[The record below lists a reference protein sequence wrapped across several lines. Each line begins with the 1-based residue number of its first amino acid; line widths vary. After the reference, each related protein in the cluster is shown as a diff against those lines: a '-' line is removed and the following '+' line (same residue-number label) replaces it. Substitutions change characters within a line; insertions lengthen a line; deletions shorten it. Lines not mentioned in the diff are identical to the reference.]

1 MALAWMIG
9 SSAWAA
15 SPLDEPVT
23 SLPFTEVKKEGT
35 LLFSDSP
42 EYADQNGILYEGTVA
57 KGKGRIYYYHV
68 NETGAPAK
76 IVVYGK
82 SKGKAPLTITRTVQG
97 EASSDYIP
105 TGATLS
111 FNEVIKED
119 QPKTVTLPKK
129 EKTILF
135 DEENH
140 IKEHD
145 LVSGMIEVE
154 TKNPV
159 TIGVAILPDDT
170 EDVKGAL
177 EKAEYLT
184 SDSHEMRGTFAGDIY
199 LENRTWDFAKGAASI
214 DIGSTIP
221 FQKGTDEV
229 SHVERENTGDYGITY
244 HITFH
249 NEGRGKY
256 NLYINPQGGV
266 YMGSFQIGTHP
277 RIMRVYRTD
286 DTLGRR
292 WFGNGTDRDYISCGT
307 WDMGKDLYIRFIPA
321 GATYLPIRFLMIPVK
336 DHSNQ

>member
-1 MALAWMIG
+1 MAIAWMIG
-9 SSAWAA
+9 GSALAA
-15 SPLDEPVT
+15 SPVDEPVT

-42 EYADQNGILYEGTVA
+42 EYASENGILYEGTVE

-82 SKGKAPLTITRTVQG
+82 SKDKQPLTITRTVKG
-97 EASSDYIP
+97 EASGDYIP
-105 TGATLS
+105 TGSTLS
-111 FNEVIKED
+111 FNEVIEED
-119 QPKTVTLPKK
+119 HPKTVTLPKK

-140 IKEHD
+140 IREED

-154 TKNPV
+154 TEKPV

-170 EDVKGAL
+170 KDVRTFLDHAK
-177 EKAEYLT
+177 YLPA
-184 SDSHEMRGTFAGDIY
+184 DSHEMRGTFASDIY
-199 LENRTWDFAKGAASI
+199 LENKTWDFKNGGASI
-214 DIGSTIP
+214 EIGHSIP
-221 FQKGTDEV
+221 FQKGMDEV

-249 NEGRGKY
+249 NEGVGKY

-277 RIMRVYRTD
+277 KIMRVYRTD
-286 DTLGRR
+286 NTWGRR
-292 WFGNGTDRDYISCGT
+292 WFGDGTERDYISCGT
-307 WDMGKDLYIRFIPA
+307 WDMGRDLYIRFIPA

-336 DHSNQ
+336 ND